1 MISLQFHGSIYY
13 RVYKDVAPG
22 KELLV
27 GCEEEYPIELG
38 IALGPGSSD
47 RTSSA
52 DDTDEETDDR
62 SIFTPSNF

>member
-27 GCEEEYPIELG
+27 GCEEEQEYPIELG
-38 IALGPGSSD
+38 ITLRPGS
-47 RTSSA
+47 TSSVE
-52 DDTDEETDDR
+52 DTDEETDDG
-62 SIFTPSNF
+62 SIFAPTNS